1 MRILY
6 VGLNVPEAI
15 EYQVKDIS
23 AAGNRFQNNMISAL
37 KELGHNVRNLS
48 YIAVPMADTVA
59 DSIQQDVSYQYVRKH
74 QGILGLVK
82 AIFQFRSEL
91 KKQVRECDV
100 VIVYDLVYAWLS
112 LPKIARKHQKKTI
125 LVLAD
130 YSGEE
135 SFHSFGRKIYARL
148 QKRSMRH
155 YDVVVGLS
163 EGLKSLLNPNQ
174 RFMLMEG
181 GLKRELFDSL
191 AHEPRMNQK
200 EITLVYSGLLNEV
213 TGVMEFLKAMEQVMK
228 PKSPD
233 DSMDASDTYQVKCII
248 TGKGDMETDISKM
261 AEKYGW
267 LTYMGH
273 LTYDRYIEVI
283 KHADVLVNPRDMR
296 LPENHNNFPS
306 KIIDY
311 LTTGNQILSTRF
323 AGYEKFENEISF
335 TDIETLEA
343 ALAET
348 IEQVK
353 QMTTEEKQK
362 HYDHNREFVQQF
374 LWENQ
379 LDRVLQLV

>member
-1 MRILY
+1 MKILY

-37 KELGHNVRNLS
+37 KELGHDVRNLS
-48 YIAVPMADTVA
+48 YIAVPMEDTVA
-59 DSIQQDVSYQYVRKH
+59 DSIEQDMSYRYVRKQ

-82 AIFQFRSEL
+82 AVLQFRRKI
-91 KKQVRECDV
+91 KKQAQECDV
-100 VIVYDLVYAWLS
+100 VFAYDLVYAWLS
-112 LPKIARKHQKKTI
+112 LPKIAKKYQKKSV

-135 SFHSFGRKIYARL
+135 SFHSFGRKLYARL
-148 QKRSMRH
+148 QKRSMRR

-163 EGLKSLLNPNQ
+163 EGLKSLLNSAQ

-191 AHEPRMNQK
+191 AHEPKANQK
-200 EITLVYSGLLNEV
+200 EVTLVYSGLINEV
-213 TGVMEFLKAMEQVMK
+213 TGVMEFLKAMEQVMT
-228 PKSPD
+228 PKSPE
-233 DSMDASDTYQVKCII
+233 DSVNANDTYQVKCII
-248 TGKGDMETDISKM
+248 TGKGDMETDISMM

-273 LTYDRYIEVI
+273 LNYDRYIEVI

-348 IEQVK
+348 IEKVG
-353 QMTTEEKQK
+353 QMTVDEKQK
-362 HYDHNREFVQQF
+362 HYDHNREFVKQF

>member
-23 AAGNRFQNNMISAL
+23 AAGNRFQNNMITAL
-37 KELGHNVRNLS
+37 KKLGHSVRNLS

-59 DSIQQDVSYQYVRKH
+59 NSIQQDVSYQYVRKH
-74 QGILGLVK
+74 QGILGLIK
-82 AIFQFRSEL
+82 AIFQFQGEL

-112 LPKIARKHQKKTI
+112 LPKIARKHRKKTI

-135 SFHSFGRKIYARL
+135 SFHSFGRKVYARL

-174 RFMLMEG
+174 RFVLMEG

-191 AHEPRMNQK
+191 AHEPKMNQK

-213 TGVMEFLKAMEQVMK
+213 TGVMEFLKAMEQVMTT
-228 PKSPD
+228 KSSD
-233 DSMDASDTYQVKCII
+233 DSVDASDTYQVKCII

-261 AEKYGW
+261 AEKYG
-267 LTYMGH
+267 YMGH
-273 LTYDRYIEVI
+273 LTYDRYIDVI

-323 AGYEKFENEISF
+323 AGYEKFKNEISF

-348 IEQVK
+348 IEQAK

>member
-1 MRILY
+1 MDD
-6 VGLNVPEAI
+6 A
-15 EYQVKDIS
+15 
-23 AAGNRFQNNMISAL
+23 
-37 KELGHNVRNLS
+37 
-48 YIAVPMADTVA
+48 VA
-59 DSIQQDVSYQYVRKH
+59 DGIRQDTSYRYVRKH
-74 QGILGLVK
+74 RGLMGLVK
-82 AIFQFRSEL
+82 AVFQFKKEL
-91 KKQVRECDV
+91 KRQIKECDV

-135 SFHSFGRKIYARL
+135 SFHSIGRKTYARL
-148 QKRSMRH
+148 QKRSMRR

-163 EGLKSLLNPNQ
+163 EGLKSFLHPRQ

-191 AHEPRMNQK
+191 AHEPKMNQK

-228 PKSPD
+228 SKELD
-233 DSMDASDTYQVKCII
+233 DSRGEYATSKVRCII
-248 TGKGDMETDISKM
+248 TGKGDMDADIAKM
-261 AEKYGW
+261 AEKYAW
-267 LTYMGH
+267 LDFEGH
-273 LTYDRYIEVI
+273 LSYDQYIEVI

-311 LTTGNQILSTRF
+311 LTTGNMILSTRF
-323 AGYEKFENEISF
+323 AGYERFKDEIRF
-335 TDIETLEA
+335 TDIESLEC
-343 ALAET
+343 ALEDNIMQAM
-348 IEQVK
+348 
-353 QMTTEEKQK
+353 QMTAEEKK
-362 HYDHNREFVQQF
+362 KLYEHNREFVKQF

-379 LDRVLQLV
+379 LQRILQLV